1 MPANGAPSLRGSS
14 GVDFTSVPGFLFEE
28 IPSSHQAANT
38 NIPAAYPFGERGF
51 VPPPLKTMPRRST
64 VMTTADGLPRVLPAH
79 LYVDVPTIAKQ
90 ASRLVF
96 LVCLFA
102 LLIWAITGF
111 VMIHPIIAI
120 VTMIGCIGFYVMGSM
135 TQKHL
140 S

>member
-1 MPANGAPSLRGSS
+1 
-14 GVDFTSVPGFLFEE
+14 
-28 IPSSHQAANT
+28 
-38 NIPAAYPFGERGF
+38 
-51 VPPPLKTMPRRST
+51 
-64 VMTTADGLPRVLPAH
+64 MTTADGLPRVLPAH

-111 VMIHPIIAI
+111 VMIHPIIAV